1 MFTHLIRSPVCV
13 DSFRPMNLVLVF
25 CIVFKHI
32 VIEWRISSSEAMDFS
47 EMVYEDVG
55 SIRLDEARHISE
67 NKPLYLLLGFS
78 TYKHGNIN
86 GFLFSFLYRARK

>member
-1 MFTHLIRSPVCV
+1 
-13 DSFRPMNLVLVF
+13 
-25 CIVFKHI
+25 
-32 VIEWRISSSEAMDFS
+32 MDFS
-47 EMVYEDVG
+47 EMMYEDVG

-78 TYKHGNIN
+78 TYKHGNIK